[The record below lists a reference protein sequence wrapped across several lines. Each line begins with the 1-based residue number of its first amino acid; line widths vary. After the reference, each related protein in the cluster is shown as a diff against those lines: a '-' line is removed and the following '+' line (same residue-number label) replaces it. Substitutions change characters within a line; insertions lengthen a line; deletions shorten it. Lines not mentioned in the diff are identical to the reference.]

1 MEKFIKFLE
10 ENNARENFEEEF
22 KKYGRDLKIYEKE
35 CKKVKNLELRAAFPW
50 AYAKQGFMYW
60 ERLDAK
66 WRQVNN
72 AFRE

>member
-1 MEKFIKFLE
+1 MKKFIKFLE

-22 KKYGRDLKIYEKE
+22 KKHGRDLKIYEKE
-35 CKKVKNLELRAAFPW
+35 CKKGKNLELRAAFPW
-50 AYAKQGFMYW
+50 AWSKQGSMYW
-60 ERLDAK
+60 KRLDAK

>member
-1 MEKFIKFLE
+1 MKKFIKFLE
-10 ENNARENFEEEF
+10 ENNARGNF
-22 KKYGRDLKIYEKE
+22 EKE
-35 CKKVKNLELRAAFPW
+35 CKKGKNLELRAAFPW
-50 AYAKQGFMYW
+50 AWSKQGSMYW